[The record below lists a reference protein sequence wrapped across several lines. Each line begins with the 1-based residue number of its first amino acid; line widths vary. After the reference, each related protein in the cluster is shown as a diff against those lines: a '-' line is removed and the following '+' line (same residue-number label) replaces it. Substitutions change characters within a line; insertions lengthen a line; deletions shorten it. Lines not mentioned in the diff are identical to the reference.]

1 MSDAAGA
8 ASQGFPLIRPA
19 GGDTAQPRNLSK
31 RLRFLAAHGVVPGR
45 RVLDGGCGGGEYV
58 VALRAAGVLA
68 FGVEFLAEKVREQP
82 AGVPTGTILR
92 ADLEHLPYGPSSFDV
107 VFLNEVLEHVPDE
120 RRALREV
127 WRVLRPAGTVIIL
140 SPNRLFPFE
149 THGVHLRRS
158 GRRVPP
164 YVPFVPYV
172 PLPLGRKLFRYWAR
186 NYWAGELARLVRSIG
201 YETRSTGFLWQTF
214 ENISGQQPY
223 ALTLLRPVLRMVAEI
238 CERLPLVRRF
248 GVSQAVV
255 AEKVV
260 PHGQTFD
267 AAAS

>member
-1 MSDAAGA
+1 MSDAAGT

-19 GGDTAQPRNLSK
+19 GGDTGQPRNLSK

-45 RVLDGGCGGGEYV
+45 RVLDGGCGRGEYV

-68 FGVEFLAEKVREQP
+68 FGVEFLAEKVGEP
-82 AGVPTGTILR
+82 PPGVPTGTILR
-92 ADLEHLPYGPSSFDV
+92 ADLEQLPYGPSSFDV

-127 WRVLRPAGTVIIL
+127 WRVLRPGGTVIIL

-201 YETRSTGFLWQTF
+201 FETRPTGFLWQTF

-223 ALTLLRPVLRMVAEI
+223 ALTVLRPVLRLVAET

-260 PHGQTFD
+260 PQGQTFD

>member
-1 MSDAAGA
+1 MCSSD
-8 ASQGFPLIRPA
+8 
-19 GGDTAQPRNLSK
+19 
-31 RLRFLAAHGVVPGR
+31 
-45 RVLDGGCGGGEYV
+45 LDGGCGGGEYV

-68 FGVEFLAEKVREQP
+68 FGAEFLAEKVREQP

-127 WRVLRPAGTVIIL
+127 WRVLRPGGTVIIL

-164 YVPFVPYV
+164 YVPFERI
-172 PLPLGRKLFRYWAR
+172 GRASCR
-186 NYWAGELARLVRSIG
+186 
-201 YETRSTGFLWQTF
+201 
-214 ENISGQQPY
+214 
-223 ALTLLRPVLRMVAEI
+223 
-238 CERLPLVRRF
+238 ERV
-248 GVSQAVV
+248 
-255 AEKVV
+255 
-260 PHGQTFD
+260 
-267 AAAS
+267 

>member
-1 MSDAAGA
+1 MSHGVGDG
-8 ASQGFPLIRPA
+8 SQGFPAIQPA
-19 GGDTAQPRNLSK
+19 GGDTAQPLNLRK
-31 RLRFLAAHGVVPGR
+31 RLRFLAAQGVARGH
-45 RVLDGGCGGGEYV
+45 RVLDGGCGRGEYV

-68 FGVEFLAEKVREQP
+68 FGVEFLADKVREQR

-92 ADLEHLPYGPSSFDV
+92 ADLEHLPYGPSSFDT

-120 RRALREV
+120 QRALREV
-127 WRVLRPAGTVIIL
+127 WRVLRPGGSVIIL

-158 GRRVPP
+158 GRRFPP
-164 YVPFVPYV
+164 TFRSFRTCRWLWAGGSSDLGPE
-172 PLPLGRKLFRYWAR
+172 LLGRRAGPRRQVHRVRAR
-186 NYWAGELARLVRSIG
+186 ASA
-201 YETRSTGFLWQTF
+201 FLWQTF

-223 ALTLLRPVLRMVAEI
+223 LLTVLRPVLRVVAET

-255 AEKVV
+255 AEKVAARE
-260 PHGQTFD
+260 QTAD
-267 AAAS
+267 AAAG